1 MADPSKSRRNGR
13 GEEVST
19 PVRPVSSSS
28 PSFSGSA
35 SVPWGEE
42 GGPINHTTMKDGDI
56 SCPEVLNPSTDVGQW
71 SLLQKESMYKPS
83 SDDVGHCLRLECR
96 AVLPDG
102 SLVCAPKVIVTE
114 PVLSLPPPLP
124 KRRLTTV
131 KGGTG
136 GGGGVGP
143 RFRLVSYNLLA
154 EIYATQQVYP
164 HCDFWALNW
173 TYRRT
178 NLIRELTESQGDIFC
193 LQEVQADA
201 FRDFFQPL
209 LEKNG
214 YKGNYKSK
222 TRESMGMVGKVD
234 GCAIFWRQTKF
245 HLVESYA
252 IEFNDC
258 VHRAAETMGLSTA
271 EDQQYRHRLCKDNI
285 AQVTVLEAIKQPRSI
300 SCSSCI
306 CIVNTHLYSNPECPD
321 VKLWQ
326 TQALLQEVEHFAAPR
341 GLPLVICGDFNSEP
355 TSAVYELLETSGVDP
370 NHPDLSNDPNSVL
383 PDASELVHGLQ
394 LQSAYAYVLGAEP
407 PYTNYTDMFKGTL
420 DYIWCTTPMLRP
432 LAVTNAPTEEEI
444 QRSGKSMPNVQASS
458 DHIPLSVDFL
468 LNTGSADEGA
478 FRVVG
483 GRARSTTDRAI
494 RNLSLPLRFGRT
506 DEYEGVC

>member
-1 MADPSKSRRNGR
+1 MADSSKSQRNGR
-13 GEEVST
+13 GEGVST
-19 PVRPVSSSS
+19 PVRPVSSS
-28 PSFSGSA
+28 PSFSGYV
-35 SVPWGEE
+35 SVPWEEE
-42 GGPINHTTMKDGDI
+42 GRPINHTTIKDENAYDI
-56 SCPEVLNPSTDVGQW
+56 SCPEVLNPSNDVGQW
-71 SLLQKESMYKPS
+71 NIMQKDSVYKPCR
-83 SDDVGHCLRLECR
+83 DDVGHCLRLECQ

-102 SLVCAPKVIVTE
+102 SLLCAPKAIVTE

-124 KRRLTTV
+124 KRRLTTM
-131 KGGTG
+131 KGGTAG
-136 GGGGVGP
+136 GGGAGV

-164 HCDFWALNW
+164 QCDFWALNW

-201 FRDFFQPL
+201 FHDFFQPL
-209 LEKNG
+209 LSKNG

-234 GCAIFWRQTKF
+234 GCAIFWRETKF

-258 VHRAAETMGLSTA
+258 VHRVAETMGRSTA
-271 EDQQYRHRLCKDNI
+271 DDQQYRHRLCKDNI
-285 AQVTVLEAIKQPRSI
+285 AQVTVLEAVKLPRAI
-300 SCSSCI
+300 SCSCI

-370 NHPDLSNDPNSVL
+370 NHPDLSNDPYSVL

-394 LQSAYAYVLGAEP
+394 LQSTYAYVLGAEP

-420 DYIWCTTPMLRP
+420 DYIWCTAPMLRP
-432 LAVTNAPTEEEI
+432 LAVTNVPTEEEI

-458 DHIPLSVDFL
+458 DHILLSVDFL
-468 LNTGSADEGA
+468 LSTGSGEE
-478 FRVVG
+478 VG
-483 GRARSTTDRAI
+483 GG
-494 RNLSLPLRFGRT
+494 FQGGGRQGSKH
-506 DEYEGVC
+506 Y